1 MLPFLEVSHIPYS
14 SSFYSAATQP
24 LGLRFISAGISSGS
38 PSITYGFVASPP
50 VPVFEL
56 RQVKATADRPLKL
69 SRIVFSTACP
79 EAVRDFQALVRRV
92 KEEDRK
98 SARLGDQASFRH
110 SAEPE
115 DTYAGKERTSI
126 DSGKLPDKARET
138 DIDGNIM
145 EVAYVPPEEYPENYG
160 GSTVR
165 KTQST
170 HSEVSRILNW
180 NYNVA
185 SSEPALTV
193 SLAPLAPASPS
204 LVSPRRPSR
213 LNDEQAAA
221 PRRGA
226 THASSTTLYE
236 PADPAMRLTSSGLL
250 GTSTIG
256 ALMGVAAGAA
266 IGAGITYGVMK
277 TGTQDYDGTTIQRGT
292 AYAEPPHYDS
302 RGRYSEYERPVKEP
316 QYREEYTSVADR
328 RPPPTILT
336 RYTHAVAA
344 PGRSRE
350 NFDDGYEGRSRHS
363 SRPKASGTSNMRA
376 RSETPT
382 SRKPLLLA
390 DTEHRSYVT
399 PKHGELED
407 VAQDHRGHSVSR
419 HSSRSKQVVP
429 AGPCSIRRSKTYHVG
444 ADGHSYV
451 SARSQRATNNNNNTT
466 TTTTTIRGAP
476 PAGAQAELASRPAPL
491 KTAGRPSAAAAAAA
505 LQGKPRR
512 SNSYASA
519 REAPLA
525 GSRAANYM
533 PAREVPLPASRSGM
547 SYVPARHLLQPPG
560 GGGGVHAEP
569 WEDDLDSITPD
580 DSISCVGARRSERLY
595 R

>member
-1 MLPFLEVSHIPYS
+1 MSPMLPFLEVSHIPSS

-38 PSITYGFVASPP
+38 PSITYGLLTSPP

-56 RQVKATADRPLKL
+56 RQVKPTADRPLKL
-69 SRIVFSTACP
+69 SRIVFSTASP
-79 EAVRDFQALVRRV
+79 EAVRDFQARVRGV
-92 KEEDRK
+92 KEENRK
-98 SARLGDQASFRH
+98 SARLGDQASFRYP
-110 SAEPE
+110 AEPE
-115 DTYAGKERTSI
+115 DTYAGKERAGT

-145 EVAYVPPEEYPENYG
+145 EVACVPPTTYPEPYG

-185 SSEPALTV
+185 SSESTPSV

-213 LNDEQAAA
+213 LVDEQVLG
-221 PRRGA
+221 PRRGT
-226 THASSTTLYE
+226 THATSTTLYE
-236 PADPAMRLTSSGLL
+236 PAEMSRQNSSGIL
-250 GTSTIG
+250 GTSAIG
-256 ALMGVAAGAA
+256 TLMGVAAGAA
-266 IGAGITYGVMK
+266 LGAGITYGVMK
-277 TGTQDYDGTTIQRGT
+277 GGPQDYDGSTFQRNTT
-292 AYAEPPHYDS
+292 YPEPHHES

-328 RPPPTILT
+328 RPPPTIVT
-336 RYTHAVAA
+336 RYSHAPTPV
-344 PGRSRE
+344 GRSRDV
-350 NFDDGYEGRSRHS
+350 DDGYEGRSRQS
-363 SRPKASGTSNMRA
+363 SRPKQSGTANVRA
-376 RSETPT
+376 RSETST

-390 DTEHRSYVT
+390 DVEHRSYAS

-407 VAQDHRGHSVSR
+407 VGQDHRGHSISR

-429 AGPCSIRRSKTYHVG
+429 AEPCSIRRSKTYHIG
-444 ADGHSYV
+444 ADGHSYI
-451 SARSQRATNNNNNTT
+451 SARSQRNTNPTS
-466 TTTTTIRGAP
+466 RGAP
-476 PAGAQAELASRPAPL
+476 LPTAQAELVSRPM
-491 KTAGRPSAAAAAAA
+491 TRTTSRPSAATI
-505 LQGKPRR
+505 QDKPRR

-519 REAPLA
+519 REVPLPVTRSA
-525 GSRAANYM
+525 SYI

-547 SYVPARHLLQPPG
+547 SYVPARHVPLPSG
-560 GGGGVHAEP
+560 GSGGVYSEP
-569 WEDDLDSITPD
+569 WEDDLDSIAPD
-580 DSISCVGARRSERLY
+580 DSISCVGARRSERPY